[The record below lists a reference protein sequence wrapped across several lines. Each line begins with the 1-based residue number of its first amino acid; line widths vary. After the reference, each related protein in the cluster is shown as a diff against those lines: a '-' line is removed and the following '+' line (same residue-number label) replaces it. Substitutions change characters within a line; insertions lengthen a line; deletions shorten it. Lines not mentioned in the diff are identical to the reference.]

1 MGAFLT
7 NVQVKVVGSAART
20 RENVIDAIRDQ
31 AWQDGLTLL
40 DGDAA
45 LTADRTV
52 VIGGDDR
59 WISVYDEATE
69 DQDAEKL
76 TRLATLLSR
85 ATGGAAVSVL
95 VHDSDAT
102 YLELFFGGVHRDRW
116 CNRPDWFGEMDDEA
130 KAAWAGRPD
139 AWSLVG
145 VKPAAIAAA
154 WKKKVPV
161 FAEEYLAYVGSVLGW
176 NGRYVS
182 VGYRYLQQSMDD
194 REDALVTLAFRDPK
208 HASAMTPAEGP
219 PRFDLA
225 GASPAHADAP
235 GQPIHLSVTARN
247 TGGGGR
253 GLHIEVA
260 GSALDDGFIALDE
273 VTLVTGRQVA
283 ATRALS
289 IEASRLVV
297 EVEDL
302 DVQAGVGDW
311 MSLMRTG
318 RKGMEAVMLR
328 DLSVQLRGRALAVGD
343 GTVTVTVTP
352 ADNPDG
358 ACVTELDVRVGGER
372 LMPRMPGT
380 PRMTISEFMAAK
392 KPKKAKAKAKPTPK
406 RKPTPKPTP
415 KRKPTPKPTPK
426 PKPKPTPKPT
436 PKPKPKPKSK
446 RKATRR

>member
-1 MGAFLT
+1 
-7 NVQVKVVGSAART
+7 
-20 RENVIDAIRDQ
+20 VIAAIREQ

-40 DGDAA
+40 EGDDA
-45 LTADRTV
+45 LGADRTV
-52 VIGGDDR
+52 VVGGDDR
-59 WISVYDEATE
+59 WIAVYDEATE
-69 DQDAEKL
+69 DQDGKKL
-76 TRLATLLSR
+76 ARLAASITR

-102 YLELFFGGVHRDRW
+102 YLGLYANGEQRDQW
-116 CNRPDWFGEMDDEA
+116 CNRPDWFGEMDEDA
-130 KAAWAGRPD
+130 KADWVGHPD
-139 AWSLVG
+139 AWSILG

-161 FAEEYLAYVGSVLGW
+161 FAEEYLAYVGSVVGW

-182 VGYRYLQQSMDD
+182 VGYRYLQQAIDD
-194 REDALVTLAFRDPK
+194 REDVLVTLAFRDPR
-208 HASAMTPAEGP
+208 HASAMAPAEGP

-235 GQPIHLSVTARN
+235 GQPIHLSITVRN
-247 TGGGGR
+247 TGGAGR

-273 VTLVTGRQVA
+273 VALVTGRRVA
-283 ATRALS
+283 ATRSLS
-289 IEASRLVV
+289 VEASRLTV

-302 DVQAGVGDW
+302 DVEPGIADVFAVQQ
-311 MSLMRTG
+311 LG
-318 RKGMEAVMLR
+318 RKGLEAIMAR
-328 DLSVQLRGRALAVGD
+328 DVSVQLRGRAVAIGD

-352 ADNPDG
+352 ADNHDG
-358 ACVTELDVRVGGER
+358 ACGTELDVRVGGER
-372 LMPRMPGT
+372 LMPRMPGM

-392 KPKKAKAKAKPTPK
+392 KPKAKAKKKP
-406 RKPTPKPTP
+406 KPTPKPTP
-415 KRKPTPKPTPK
+415 KRK
-426 PKPKPTPKPT
+426 